1 MQTIKRTKTYIID
14 IDGTIC
20 SNDNYEEGNYRK
32 CYPLKDRIK
41 VINQLYSKGNTIIYF
56 TARGMGRHK
65 GNAFNAYNEFHEL
78 TKKQLD
84 KWGVKYNKLI
94 LGKPSGDVYIVDK
107 GIKADDFFTDE
118 AR

>member
-1 MQTIKRTKTYIID
+1 MQTIKRTKTYVVD

-20 SNDNYEEGNYRK
+20 SLTDGNYRK
-32 CYPLKDRIK
+32 AIPNKERIEK
-41 VINQLYSKGNTIIYF
+41 INQLYLKGNTIIYF

-65 GNAFNAYNEFHEL
+65 GNVFNAYNEFYEL

-84 KWGVKYNKLI
+84 KWGVKHSKLI
-94 LGKPSGDVYIVDK
+94 LGKPSGDIYIDDK